1 VIDPKTVALYRSAG
15 LKRFKLQLFD
25 RIGASIEK
33 LGGRY
38 IPENISEVAA
48 LPDEVI
54 PIIGCQPEST
64 ELISQWRKT
73 GRKFIYWDRG
83 YYLRWFATSLP
94 KPPTIEQSYYRWH
107 VNSFQMKSIANVS
120 DARWKSSGLGVKP
133 WNKNGR
139 HIVIAAPSK
148 TYMKFHRC
156 ESWLEDTL
164 DALARITDRQIV
176 IRHKE
181 QVLTRPL
188 SRDVEG
194 AHCLVA
200 HASIAAVESVI
211 YGCPVFVHPDSAAAL
226 VGKTNLQE
234 IEKPIYPERDAW
246 LHSLAANQWCEKEL
260 VDGTLW
266 REIT

>member
-1 VIDPKTVALYRSAG
+1 MIDPAKTCFFIPAG
-15 LKRFKLQLFD
+15 LKRFKLDLFN
-25 RIGASIEK
+25 RIGAKIKAHGGFVIEHDATR
-33 LGGRY
+33 LGDLK
-38 IPENISEVAA
+38 S
-48 LPDEVI
+48 EVI
-54 PIIGCQPEST
+54 PIVGCQPETSD
-64 ELISQWRKT
+64 LIRVWRKT
-73 GRKFIYWDRG
+73 GRQWVYWDRG
-83 YYLRWFATSLP
+83 YFLRWFATSLP

-107 VNSFQMKSIANVS
+107 LNGFQMKSIAKVS
-120 DARWKSSGLGVKP
+120 DARWRATGLGVKP
-133 WNKNGR
+133 WNKNGK

-148 TYMKFHRC
+148 TYMQFHRC
-156 ESWLEDTL
+156 ETWLENTL
-164 DALARITDRQIV
+164 DTIARITDRQIV

-188 SRDVEG
+188 SKDVEG

-246 LHSLAANQWCEKEL
+246 LHSLATNQWNEKEL